1 MASPCGRPPGP
12 SINVQSCHIHTL
24 SMIIQTFF
32 HICKRRNKHYF
43 FQCDS
48 FSLEKV
54 ISQIQKYFYIFL
66 WGSSG
71 NALWYSNTSLLFSTN
86 IVNHKRRAG
95 TEQGLGQLSLSQLGN
110 LANLVSAGNHAKLS
124 LERFFPSP
132 MSKTW
137 DDDGGVQDDDGGAG
151 DNNDV
156 ELSQWACDFPSFGK
170 KRCFEANTLWGEH
183 TATLIVTLIQTH
195 SHAVFLRRCSVFW
208 GVSSIQNTLV
218 LLLFGRKS
226 SLCVLWHLR
235 YSELN
240 KLEKG
245 ERGKKKRP
253 HKSSDTLG
261 SLRILQCVIV

>member
-24 SMIIQTFF
+24 SMIIQAFF

-54 ISQIQKYFYIFL
+54 ISQIQKYFYVFL

-86 IVNHKRRAG
+86 IVNHKRWAG

-170 KRCFEANTLWGEH
+170 KRCFEANTLWTHCYTDCH
-183 TATLIVTLIQTH
+183 TDSNAQPRCFLA
-195 SHAVFLRRCSVFW
+195 AV
-208 GVSSIQNTLV
+208 
-218 LLLFGRKS
+218 
-226 SLCVLWHLR
+226 LCVLR
-235 YSELN
+235 CEFNSEHTGVIAFWQKIFTLCTLAFEVFWVEQTG
-240 KLEKG
+240 KGREGEKKG
-245 ERGKKKRP
+245 HTTAR
-253 HKSSDTLG
+253 TLWD
-261 SLRILQCVIV
+261 LWEFCNV